1 MKKQHYLKN
10 WSQKHSRHGQLRI
23 PASFPCA
30 AAREHQSLQGHV
42 LPTSSEY
49 KNGVRDLN
57 IPPWGVKVKITPQI
71 KELAESGTPS
81 VIHNPNPVFL
91 SHSTGIMRRLMFTAE
106 QLCLPMVL
114 VNIPACRSDP
124 SCPCVVQPEISYLKR
139 LLPGFTSKDLMTV
152 PLKFISR
159 RDIGWFKD
167 PSILIL
173 TVEFAGFG

>member
-1 MKKQHYLKN
+1 
-10 WSQKHSRHGQLRI
+10 LR
-23 PASFPCA
+23 
-30 AAREHQSLQGHV
+30 G
-42 LPTSSEY
+42 
-49 KNGVRDLN
+49 DLN

-124 SCPCVVQPEISYLKR
+124 SCPCVVQPEISYLKIS
-139 LLPGFTSKDLMTV
+139 PGEKYPHDTRKCPIQQGMKTA
-152 PLKFISR
+152 SR
-159 RDIGWFKD
+159 RDLAALQVRD
-167 PSILIL
+167 
-173 TVEFAGFG
+173 